1 MFWHASVSA
10 LFLLSDE
17 RPFYGCITFSLFAA
31 FDGQLGCFHFL
42 AAVSDAAVNVYV

>member
-1 MFWHASVSA
+1 MSVST

-17 RPFYGCITFSLFAA
+17 CPFYGFITFSLFAI

-42 AAVSDAAVNVYV
+42 AAVSNAAMNIHV